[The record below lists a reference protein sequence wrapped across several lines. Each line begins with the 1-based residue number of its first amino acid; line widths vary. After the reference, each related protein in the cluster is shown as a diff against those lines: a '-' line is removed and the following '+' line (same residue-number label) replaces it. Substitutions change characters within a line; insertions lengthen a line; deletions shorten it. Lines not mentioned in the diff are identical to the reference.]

1 MHIYADSCIP
11 DSRAQNV
18 FIHAMRKS
26 LPLPFL
32 FSSLFFIFSLPL
44 SCFFTLPYIA
54 SLSLSLFYSLLLSS
68 FSFFSSLFSFFEHSR
83 RHVCLY
89 VCIIFKNTQTAT
101 LCLHSRYNHI
111 QFIILLNDAFSV
123 KQAYFRILLYMKIT
137 SLLINSEYNNKCTYT
152 LPYLHLLI

>member
-1 MHIYADSCIP
+1 MP
-11 DSRAQNV
+11 TRA
-18 FIHAMRKS
+18 FLIHVHKMYLYTLCES
-26 LPLPFL
+26 LSLSHSSFPLYFLSSPFPSL
-32 FSSLFFIFSLPL
+32 VSSLSPISP
-44 SCFFTLPYIA
+44 
-54 SLSLSLFYSLLLSS
+54 LSLSLFYSLLLSS